1 MVKVKLYNI
10 EGDLIFDGEFS
21 NGNFIEESKND
32 IIK

>member
-21 NGNFIEESKND
+21 NGNFVIKNE
-32 IIK
+32 I

>member
-21 NGNFIEESKND
+21 NRSFVIKNE
-32 IIK
+32 I